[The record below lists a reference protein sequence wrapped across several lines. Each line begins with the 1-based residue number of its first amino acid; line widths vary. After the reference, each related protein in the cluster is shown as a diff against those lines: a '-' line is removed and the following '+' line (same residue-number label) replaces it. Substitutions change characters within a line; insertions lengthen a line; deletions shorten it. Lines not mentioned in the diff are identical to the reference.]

1 MHTITSL
8 CEKPY
13 EHSETLK
20 MKFFSNWLYVVLY
33 DYSVSYGYSVMR
45 LCGLAKRYKR
55 KIMAPTRTTYGIL
68 CEAYARILDFSK
80 IFAATNTFAVPA
92 FELQIMLRRQ
102 KKKLSSK

>member
-80 IFAATNTFAVPA
+80 IF
-92 FELQIMLRRQ
+92 ELQIMLRRQ
-102 KKKLSSK
+102 KKNFLRNNKTVGG